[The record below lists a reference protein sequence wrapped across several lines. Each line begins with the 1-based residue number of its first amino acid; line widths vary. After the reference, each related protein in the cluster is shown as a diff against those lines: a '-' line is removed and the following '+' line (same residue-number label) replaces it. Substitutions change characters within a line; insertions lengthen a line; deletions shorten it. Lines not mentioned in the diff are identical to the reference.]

1 MYTYEVVCVC
11 VCMRKCMCMYM
22 CVCLYVCVCML
33 CSWMHSY
40 INIKIISNNNAS
52 DVTVFIT
59 FHCFISS
66 HSPNESWSSVIFLQ
80 LMKCGFFLRNLFYSL
95 AWFPFCRPVPL
106 KFPGIFFTWLI
117 QLSQI
122 HTFLLKHFCHYYHHF
137 PIFHSLYVLEI
148 YEYVGRFDIYTSIW
162 ISSAM
167 PTYLSL
173 TRTQTHALPIS
184 TSICLHNQ
192 TPMYLYLCFY
202 LWFHLSLRL
211 PLSLNCY
218 CV

>member
-33 CSWMHSY
+33 CSWMHAY

-95 AWFPFCRPVPL
+95 AWFPFCWPVPL
-106 KFPGIFFTWLI
+106 KFPGIFSTWLI
-117 QLSQI
+117 QLSS
-122 HTFLLKHFCHYYHHF
+122 
-137 PIFHSLYVLEI
+137 SL
-148 YEYVGRFDIYTSIW
+148 
-162 ISSAM
+162 
-167 PTYLSL
+167 LSL
-173 TRTQTHALPIS
+173 LSSLPHISLTLRSGDIRVCRQVWYIYFHMNLVCHA
-184 TSICLHNQ
+184 
-192 TPMYLYLCFY
+192 
-202 LWFHLSLRL
+202 HLSLSHAHPDTRATYIYIY
-211 PLSLNCY
+211 LST
-218 CV
+218 